1 VIFYTEMNKQELLDK
16 FVIYLRENYT
26 LIFQYRSLREMIL
39 EKDLSDIEI
48 EFFNFIRIE
57 KPSLEVYE
65 TINKNKFIE
74 LALCFII
81 EHN

>member
-1 VIFYTEMNKQELLDK
+1 MNKQELLDK
-16 FVIYLRENYT
+16 FVTYLRQNYT
-26 LIFQYRSLREMIL
+26 LIFQYKSLREMIL

-48 EFFNFIRIE
+48 EFFNFIRLE
-57 KPSLEVYE
+57 KPTLEIYE

>member
-1 VIFYTEMNKQELLDK
+1 MNKQELLDK
-16 FVIYLRENYT
+16 FVIYLRTNYT

-48 EFFNFIRIE
+48 EFFNFIRME

>member
-1 VIFYTEMNKQELLDK
+1 MNKQELLDK

>member
-1 VIFYTEMNKQELLDK
+1 MNKQELLDK

-26 LIFQYRSLREMIL
+26 LIFQYRSLRDMIL

-48 EFFNFIRIE
+48 EFFNFIRME

>member
-1 VIFYTEMNKQELLDK
+1 MNKQELLDK

-39 EKDLSDIEI
+39 EKDLTDIEI
-48 EFFNFIRIE
+48 EFFNFIRLQ